1 MQDPT
6 KTQALDR
13 HALVMTLWLSCGLMA
28 ITLFHYG
35 IGGGGALFILAGF
48 GMILLGFIGHII
60 VNAALG
66 SHFTVREKVFGLVLY
81 GAGAVAFGFATL
93 LAPDFREHAFVPASA
108 GFLLIFASI
117 VFYMIAHFGL
127 RRSFEG
133 FDVIRS
139 FSTPSPGPKRG
150 GAVK

>member
-1 MQDPT
+1 MQDLT

-13 HALVMTLWLSCGLMA
+13 HALVMTVWLSCGLMA

-35 IGGGGALFILAGF
+35 TGTGGALFILAGF
-48 GMILLGFIGHII
+48 AMILLGFIGHII

-66 SHFTVREKVFGLVLY
+66 SHFTVREKVLGLALY
-81 GAGAVAFGFATL
+81 GASAVAFGLATL
-93 LAPDFREHAFVPASA
+93 LSPDFRANAFVPTSA

-117 VFYMIAHFGL
+117 VFYMIVQFGL
-127 RRSFEG
+127 RRSFDG

-139 FSTPSPGPKRG
+139 FRPPSPGTKRG
-150 GAVK
+150 GAAK